1 MGEYIRCADPLCEEE
16 VNLRAITNIELGEL
30 VSQML
35 VEPSTNDRG
44 EGWRASLMDYVIRFY
59 CPTCWLDVSNE

>member
-16 VNLRAITNIELGEL
+16 MNLGAIDNKELGET
-30 VSQML
+30 VTWML
-35 VEPSTNDRG
+35 SHPWGGDRARN
-44 EGWRASLMDYVIRFY
+44 WRASLMDYAIRFY